1 MTLKEAEQEAWH
13 IVYGKEATVSRVL
26 ELERA
31 LRGERKFGLARKML
45 QRIADT
51 DESLLGDRA
60 TRLIVAQ
67 KLALCTYK
75 DMDLP
80 ADQKLQDA
88 LKILLKEENLAT
100 TRDQETLGLA
110 GAIHKRMWEL
120 SAQQHDLETSLAYY
134 YRGCEVGIGDYG
146 YTAINAAFV
155 MDLLA
160 DIESAT
166 AQPAAIAAAVEQRR
180 QLAREI
186 RERLV
191 RELPPLENAMGTMW
205 WFLVTVG
212 EAYFG
217 LDDWDNADVWLTK
230 ARNVPGVP
238 DWEQESTARQL
249 ATLLT
254 IKQNVAWRIGS
265 PVDKGASGVLLKFL
279 GDNDAALDSVA
290 RGKVGL
296 ALSGGG
302 FRASLYH
309 IGVLAKLAELDLLR
323 HVEYLSCVSGGSIV
337 GAHFYLEVRKLLQGK
352 LDKQIDRE
360 DYIGIVRRLEKD
372 FYEGVRTNIRTR
384 IAAEWLT
391 NMKMIF
397 WPGYSRTMRAG
408 ELYEKMIYSRVKDGQ
423 GDQPRWLNKL
433 KIQPKGEKD
442 EFSPK
447 DNNWR
452 RSAKVPILVL
462 NATTL
467 NTGHNWQFTATW
479 MGEPPGGIDTE
490 VDANYR
496 LRRMYYTEAPK
507 KHRDVRLGHAVGAS
521 ASVPGLFEPLAL
533 LDLYE
538 RQPPE
543 GKARVRP
550 IVRLV
555 DGGVYDNQ
563 GVSALLEQGCSVLL
577 VSDASGQM
585 AELDFP
591 ASGMLGVPLRTNSV
605 LQSRV
610 RVSQFEQLDSRRRGG
625 LLKGLMFVH
634 LKKDLEIT
642 PVDWL
647 ESKEPSPPPK
657 PRTLTAYGVL
667 PSVQRQLA
675 AIRTDLD
682 SFSESEAYALMTSG
696 YLMTG
701 HALAQGKPLGFEV
714 PPPAEQV
721 SWDFLAIAPRMSEN
735 DEAVPLLRQL
745 GVANALVFKVW
756 FLVRRLQLLAGL
768 FAVALVC
775 LLIYAAIAWWSN
787 VIARPTVGDVFV
799 VLLAMALSLLGF
811 GMVAKLV
818 NYRKTANEIL
828 IGFGMAT
835 FGFLAARLHLHVFD
849 KLFLWQGSLKVLK
862 RWK

>member
-1 MTLKEAEQEAWH
+1 MTSNEAEEQAKA
-13 IVYGKEATVSRVL
+13 IIRGKEAPVSLVL
-26 ELERA
+26 ELEA
-31 LRGERKFGLARKML
+31 TLRGDRKFAIARKML
-45 QRIADT
+45 QCVAET
-51 DESLLGDRA
+51 DESLVHDRPL
-60 TRLIVAQ
+60 RLSVAQ

-80 ADQKLQDA
+80 SDQKLKDA
-88 LKILLKEENLAT
+88 LSILEKEEDLAS
-100 TRDQETLGLA
+100 TRNQETLGLA

-120 SAQQHDLETSLAYY
+120 SAQQRDLETSLGYY
-134 YRGCEVGIGDYG
+134 YRGYEQGIGDYG

-166 AQPAAIAAAVEQRR
+166 AQPAAITAAIDQRWR
-180 QLAREI
+180 LAREI
-186 RERLV
+186 RCSLAKQ
-191 RELPPLENAMGTMW
+191 LPPLEKDKGTKW
-205 WFLVTVG
+205 WFLVTLG

-217 LDDWDNADVWLTK
+217 LDDWDQAEVWFAK

-238 DWEQESTARQL
+238 DWEQESTARQM
-249 ATLLT
+249 AALLT
-254 IKQNVAWRIGS
+254 IKENVAQRSGTIIN
-265 PVDKGASGVLLKFL
+265 KRASDVLLKFL
-279 GDNDAALDSVA
+279 GDNDAALGSVA

-337 GAHFYLEVRKLLQGK
+337 GAHFYLEVRKLLQDK
-352 LDKQIDRE
+352 PDKQIDKQ
-360 DYIGIVRRLEKD
+360 DYIQIVRRLEKD
-372 FYEGVRTNIRTR
+372 FYDGVRTNIRTR

-391 NMKMIF
+391 NVKMIF

-408 ELYEKMIYSRVKDGQ
+408 ELYEKMIYSKVDDGL
-423 GDQPRWLNKL
+423 GDKPRWLNEL
-433 KIQPKGEKD
+433 KIQPKDEKD
-442 EFSPK
+442 GFSPK

-452 RSAKVPILVL
+452 RSAKVPILML

-507 KHRDVRLGHAVGAS
+507 KHQRVRLGYAVGAS
-521 ASVPGLFEPLAL
+521 ACVPGLFEPLAM

-538 RQPPE
+538 RDGPA
-543 GKARVRP
+543 GKAKVRP
-550 IVRLV
+550 VVRLV
-555 DGGVYDNQ
+555 DGGVHDNQ
-563 GVSALLEQGCSVLL
+563 GVAALLEQGCSVLL

-591 ASGMLGVPLRTNSV
+591 ASGMLGVPLRANSI

-625 LLKGLMFVH
+625 LLRGLMFIH
-634 LKKDLEIT
+634 LKKDLDIM

-647 ESKEPSPPPK
+647 ETDEPSPSPK

-667 PSVQRQLA
+667 PAIQRQLA

-682 SFSESEAYALMTSG
+682 SFSESEAYALMASG
-696 YLMTG
+696 YAMTG
-701 HALAQGKPLGFEV
+701 HALSKGTPLGFKI
-714 PPPAEQV
+714 PKASQA
-721 SWDFLAIAPRMSEN
+721 SWTFLDIGPRMS
-735 DEAVPLLRQL
+735 DKDKAVPLLRQL
-745 GVANALVFKVW
+745 GVADALVFKVW
-756 FLVRRLQLLAGL
+756 FLVRRLQILAGL

-775 LLIYAAIAWWSN
+775 LLVYGAIAWWSN
-787 VIARPTVGDVFV
+787 VIVRPTVGNVFV

-811 GMVAKLV
+811 GLTAKLV

-849 KLFLWQGSLKVLK
+849 RLFLWQGSLKALDRSK
-862 RWK
+862 